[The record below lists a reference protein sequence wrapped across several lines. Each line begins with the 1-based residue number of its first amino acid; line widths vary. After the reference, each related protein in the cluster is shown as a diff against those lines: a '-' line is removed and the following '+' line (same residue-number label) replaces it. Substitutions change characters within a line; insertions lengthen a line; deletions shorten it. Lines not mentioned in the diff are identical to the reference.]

1 MIDIVEDEIDDIKNY
16 LAKEGSNELDR
27 SFYEGKLE
35 ALAWVL
41 KNLPEEGQAMSNTNI
56 TNNFL
61 WEYTIDR
68 EELENQLERN
78 ISAEEWYKLKDN
90 LDDAIAGILT
100 QL

>member
-1 MIDIVEDEIDDIKNY
+1 MSTDT
-16 LAKEGSNELDR
+16 
-27 SFYEGKLE
+27 
-35 ALAWVL
+35 
-41 KNLPEEGQAMSNTNI
+41 NL

-68 EELENQLERN
+68 EELESQLERH
-78 ISAEEWYKLKDN
+78 ISAEQWYKLKDD